1 MASSSY
7 NNSSHIVVG
16 QSAMNLASNSNG
28 NLASAIIGVSVS
40 AVFSMFGN
48 NSPKQQLS
56 GSFVSL
62 RILDKAEKKEH
73 IKLYDT
79 FMPYYDDKIKKDI
92 LPKINTSVNI
102 KSNSNMFDIN

>member
-1 MASSSY
+1 M
-7 NNSSHIVVG
+7 VVG